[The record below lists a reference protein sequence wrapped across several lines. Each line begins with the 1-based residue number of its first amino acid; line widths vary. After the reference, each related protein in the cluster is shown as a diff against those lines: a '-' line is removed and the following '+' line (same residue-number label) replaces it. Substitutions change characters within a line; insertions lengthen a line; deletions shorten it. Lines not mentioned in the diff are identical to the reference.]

1 MLKVSVAMGLL
12 AWGLLGLSCA
22 ASTRVLVLFL
32 ATDLVFLLL
41 ECLYGFTAGLPVSD
55 WWLGRD

>member
-1 MLKVSVAMGLL
+1 MGLL